1 MGNKEEVPY
10 LANDSLQDQSLFLCN
25 VLTEWLTTS
34 SSTSATSGLRRRYP
48 PWQSSWR
55 PWVISRMNPR
65 LKSNRLKA
73 YFMNGYRGR
82 SSCHQFSRKREMYH
96 NTYVWFYLSFQISSP
111 LRPFLTMLKID
122 MMENK
127 ITLSN
132 KGTSISAFFG
142 IFIPSLDI
150 STGSLFLAHLV
161 CKKL

>member
-1 MGNKEEVPY
+1 MSIIRQKNPIGIGIEEKKKNFPRIKQVINFLVFFFLRDIYTIFPVGKRSCGKPVGNKEEVPY

-73 YFMNGYRGR
+73 YYEWIQRKVIM
-82 SSCHQFSRKREMYH
+82 SSIFS
-96 NTYVWFYLSFQISSP
+96 
-111 LRPFLTMLKID
+111 
-122 MMENK
+122 
-127 ITLSN
+127 
-132 KGTSISAFFG
+132 
-142 IFIPSLDI
+142 
-150 STGSLFLAHLV
+150 
-161 CKKL
+161 